1 VRSCDDEDIDLQAR
15 LRAAL
20 TGAMRGQDTV
30 AVSALRS
37 VLGAIG
43 DTLTSEDV
51 SAIVEAEIGERLAA
65 ARGYE
70 ASGHSAQAQQLR
82 REVSAITSALSG
94 PASLTSAAG

>member
-1 VRSCDDEDIDLQAR
+1 VQSCDHENIDLQAR
-15 LRAAL
+15 LCAAL
-20 TGAMRGQDTV
+20 TEAMRGQDQA

-43 DTLTSEDV
+43 GTGDV

-70 ASGHSAQAQQLR
+70 ASGHRDQAQQLR
-82 REVSAITSALSG
+82 REVSVITSALS
-94 PASLTSAAG
+94 AAG